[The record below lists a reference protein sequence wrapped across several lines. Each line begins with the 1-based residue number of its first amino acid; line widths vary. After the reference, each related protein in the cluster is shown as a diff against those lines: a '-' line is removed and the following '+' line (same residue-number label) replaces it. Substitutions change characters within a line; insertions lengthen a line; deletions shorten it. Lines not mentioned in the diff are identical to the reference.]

1 MRTFQQSPAK
11 HAGTPNVAG
20 FFDPRTFSV
29 QYVVS
34 DPETK
39 QCAIIDPV
47 LDYDEKSGATATHHA
62 DELLAFIREQGFE
75 VQWILDTHPHAD
87 HFSAAQYLKEQTGAP
102 TAIGGY
108 VTGVQELW
116 KGIYN
121 WPDFPAD
128 GSQWDHLFRAGDEF
142 RVGNLQGR
150 VMFSPGHTLASVT
163 YVIGDAA
170 FVHDT
175 IFQPDFGTAR

>member
-87 HFSAAQYLKEQTGAP
+87 HFSAAQYLKE
-102 TAIGGY
+102 
-108 VTGVQELW
+108 
-116 KGIYN
+116 
-121 WPDFPAD
+121 
-128 GSQWDHLFRAGDEF
+128 
-142 RVGNLQGR
+142 
-150 VMFSPGHTLASVT
+150 
-163 YVIGDAA
+163 
-170 FVHDT
+170 
-175 IFQPDFGTAR
+175 